1 MLKPADPGET
11 GEPDSERPV
20 GELVQQL
27 IDEGKAYAQAEI
39 DLVKV
44 VAQSKA
50 RAAALPAALL
60 GAAFLVAQAA
70 VLMLAF
76 TLFGALYLR
85 IGAVL
90 AGIVTA
96 LLFAAAAYL
105 LAQQARKRL
114 GELW

>member
-1 MLKPADPGET
+1 MLKPAEP

-27 IDEGKAYAQAEI
+27 VDEGKAYAEAEI
-39 DLVKV
+39 GLVK
-44 VAQSKA
+44 AQAQAKA
-50 RAAALPAALL
+50 RAAALPAALI

-76 TLFGALYLR
+76 ALFGALYLL

-96 LLFAAAAYL
+96 LLFAAVAYL
-105 LAQQARKRL
+105 LVQQARKRL
-114 GELW
+114 EELW